1 MVCYQF
7 LQYYIH
13 FIDIQFDDGKPI
25 ILSNESMLNME
36 MTKIYS

>member
-13 FIDIQFDDGKPI
+13 FIDIQFDDGWP
-25 ILSNESMLNME
+25 ILSNGSMVNME
-36 MTKIYS
+36 MTNIYS